1 MKVFIG
7 VAFLGILSALGS
19 ALVFLLRDKGATNRT
34 VNALTVRV
42 ALSVTLLL
50 IIWFSWWMGWIE
62 PRRTF

>member
-19 ALVFLLRDKGATNRT
+19 ALVFLLRDKGTTNRT

-50 IIWFSWWMGWIE
+50 VIWFSWWMGWIE
-62 PRRTF
+62 PRRTL